1 MFVCVILYGLYDF
14 PLIFELIKLCLWSI
28 PSFHRVLKEV
38 VVELFPKENDLA
50 DLNWKSFLFFPL
62 WYRHLGWFSL
72 RNPIQS
78 RFALSVYTLLYLKGE
93 NSLFSTHVVWN
104 KIVLEFSRGWCC
116 AIVSLW
122 ILILP
127 PCRDLLAI
135 LNPVC
140 RPHGNSANAHA
151 NSLVSNLLYFVLADM
166 ITTGF
171 WIAANREAPGY
182 LKQNVYWAKASLV
195 L

>member
-1 MFVCVILYGLYDF
+1 MTLQIWIG
-14 PLIFELIKLCLWSI
+14 
-28 PSFHRVLKEV
+28 RV
-38 VVELFPKENDLA
+38 FY
-50 DLNWKSFLFFPL
+50 FFPCDIVTL
-62 WYRHLGWFSL
+62 VGSL
-72 RNPIQS
+72 FAIQFN
-78 RFALSVYTLLYLKGE
+78 RGLLSLSIYTLLYLKGE

-166 ITTGF
+166 ITNGF